1 MASNSI
7 NCYNGVELN
16 INFSGRTVNNGE
28 IWSAVG
34 QVGKFQIS
42 CVEITD
48 SLTDNPLAS
57 ISAQTQYTNCYDC
70 YTNNYG
76 IYILSLCNSIG
87 ESAYFIDVSQFG
99 PSFFESSTGFTQT
112 TVFYLEFLIQ
122 GQVVQ
127 GCFSFGSPRVT
138 TQDRYESF
146 LTNGILSQNLIGYT
160 AQTDCE
166 TCITNS
172 PLVYEVRSCDGITT
186 YYVSLPTDEYVNNLI
201 SFTDGIDEFCGNVKG
216 RANELPTHT
225 FVSDY
230 GKNAKCNICQD
241 QVNTKYRIVN
251 CVDSNINYTVYG
263 SQLFQNGQ
271 VSNLSFNEGCFEV
284 SGTTEDPIDL
294 NLFFDYEPH
303 NDCNDCIECSGV
315 FYQYSLCSD
324 PGVLVGEILSYQVI
338 PIGGVFW
345 HPYHSAWCIRETAS
359 NSASGVYDTFYSVFT
374 GTCDSFL
381 TPVTWS
387 AAGCD
392 NTLISNINIVT
403 DGSRSFAE
411 TVQAMW
417 STNKLFCVTLAGPP
431 SPPMSGD
438 TYFSS
443 LLDVSNNNI
452 VYTDCLDC
460 YNNTNVGVT
469 TINCNTSE
477 VGNYNLTYLEWGVL
491 TNFGGFGSQGY
502 SNLCFNDIYDN
513 CWTILECPTSLGF
526 SSLIPVET
534 YFNCPTC
541 KIFNPEPKEPPRSAN
556 TEINFCQEI
565 CTESGTTVVTIIPPH
580 PIWTDGY
587 GTQVTE
593 LNMITLGGENGLNN

>member
-7 NCYNGVELN
+7 NCYDGLNVN
-16 INFSGRTVNNGE
+16 INFSGRSVNNGE
-28 IWSAVG
+28 IWSVVAPA
-34 QVGKFQIS
+34 GKFQTF

-48 SLTDNPLAS
+48 YLTDAPLEPL
-57 ISAQTQYTNCYDC
+57 SAQTQYINCYEC

-76 IYILSLCNSIG
+76 VYSFTLCGSDRV
-87 ESAYFIDVSQFG
+87 AYSIDVSQFG
-99 PSFFESSTGFTQT
+99 QTFFDSSTGFTQS

-127 GCFSFGSPRVT
+127 GCFSFRPPRLVP
-138 TQDRYESF
+138 QEQYERL
-146 LTNGILSQNLIGYT
+146 LTRGILSQNLIGYT
-160 AQTDCE
+160 AQTDCQ
-166 TCITNS
+166 TCITSS
-172 PLVYEVRSCDGITT
+172 PLVYNVKNCDGVTIN
-186 YYVSLPTDEYVNNLI
+186 YVSLPTNEYVNNLI
-201 SFTDGIDEFCGNVKG
+201 SYTDGIDEFCGTVIDISVG
-216 RANELPTHT
+216 SATHT

-230 GKNAKCNICQD
+230 GKGVRCTVCQD

-271 VSNLSFNEGCFEV
+271 VSNLSFNDGCFEV
-284 SGTTEDPIDL
+284 LGTTDDPVDL
-294 NLFFDYEPH
+294 SLFFDYKPH

-324 PGVLVGEILSYQVI
+324 PGVIVGEILSYQVI

-345 HPYHSAWCIRETAS
+345 HPYWEEWCIRETAS

-374 GTCDSFL
+374 GTCDTLSS
-381 TPVTWS
+381 PVTWS

-392 NTLISNINIVT
+392 NTLASNINIVT

-443 LLDVSNNNI
+443 LLDGSNNNI

-460 YNNTNVGVT
+460 YNSTNVGVT

-502 SNLCFNDIYDN
+502 SNLCFSDIDDN

-526 SSLIPVET
+526 SSLVPIET

-541 KIFNPEPKEPPRSAN
+541 KIFNPEPKEPARSAN
-556 TEINFCQEI
+556 TETDFCQEI
-565 CTESGTTVVTIIPPH
+565 CVESGTTVVTITPPH

-587 GTQVTE
+587 GTQVTQ
-593 LNMITLGGENGLNN
+593 LDMVTLGGINGLNN